1 MFTLILI
8 LLGGFL
14 AGFLLRRLPGI
25 HFTDTDIP
33 VTIFA
38 MLFLFG
44 LSLGADQSLISRF
57 SSFGRQALV
66 MALLG
71 VAGSLLFSWL
81 AGKYLLKHPKNESE
95 DER

>member
-25 HFTDTDIP
+25 HFTDTGIP

-38 MLFLFG
+38 MLFLSVSAWVPTNR
-44 LSLGADQSLISRF
+44 LSAVSA
-57 SSFGRQALV
+57 AL
-66 MALLG
+66 A
-71 VAGSLLFSWL
+71 ARRWSWPCW
-81 AGKYLLKHPKNESE
+81 A
-95 DER
+95 

>member
-1 MFTLILI
+1 ML
-8 LLGGFL
+8 
-14 AGFLLRRLPGI
+14 
-25 HFTDTDIP
+25 HVDIRK
-33 VTIFA
+33 T
-38 MLFLFG
+38 
-44 LSLGADQSLISRF
+44 LGAFHLEAQFD
-57 SSFGRQALV
+57 AENEV

>member
-8 LLGGFL
+8 LLGGCL
-14 AGFLLRRLPGI
+14 TGYLLRRLPGI
-25 HFTDTDIP
+25 RFTDTSIP
-33 VTIFA
+33 VTIYA

-44 LSLGADQSLISRF
+44 LSLGADNSLVSRF

-66 MALLG
+66 LALLG
-71 VAGSLLFSWL
+71 VTGSLVFAWL
-81 AGKYLLKHPKNESE
+81 TAKYLLKRTPKKSD

>member
-1 MFTLILI
+1 MFALILI

-14 AGFLLRRLPGI
+14 AGYLLRRLPGI
-25 HFTDTDIP
+25 RFTDTGIP

-44 LSLGADQSLISRF
+44 LNLGADNSLINRF
-57 SSFGRQALV
+57 SSFGRQALI

-71 VAGSLLFSWL
+71 VAGSLFFSWL
-81 AGKYLLKHPKNESE
+81 AGKYLLKRSKNESD

>member
-1 MFTLILI
+1 
-8 LLGGFL
+8 
-14 AGFLLRRLPGI
+14 
-25 HFTDTDIP
+25 
-33 VTIFA
+33 

-71 VAGSLLFSWL
+71 VAGSLLFFM
-81 AGKYLLKHPKNESE
+81 AGRKIFAETS
-95 DER
+95 